1 MTILKFP
8 DCRVALAEI
17 PEDGGSRRERER
29 EITGRL
35 LEMAASRPANILHR
49 PDGAPYPD
57 WLPFHISISHSR
69 RIAALLW
76 SDSPGY
82 GIDVEE
88 NRPGQLERVA
98 PRVMSGDEIRHYSAR
113 PDGLLRAWTL
123 KEAAFKAA
131 GMADVADL
139 REILLPLDD
148 RDGLISLRGKPLRII
163 FSEKTE
169 TPFPVFLS
177 IVKAEN
183 S

>member
-17 PEDGGSRRERER
+17 PEGGGSRRERER

-35 LEMAASRPANILHR
+35 LEMAAGRPANILHR

-57 WLPFHISISHSR
+57 GLPFHISISHSR
-69 RIAALLW
+69 HIAALLW
-76 SDSPGY
+76 SDAPGY

-88 NRPGQLERVA
+88 SRPGQLERVA
-98 PRVMSGDEIRHYSAR
+98 PRVMTENEIRHYSAR

-131 GMADVADL
+131 GMADL

-148 RDGLISLRGKPLRII
+148 GDGRISLRGKPLRII

-169 TPFPVFLS
+169 SPFPAFLS